1 MTRFEPISLE
11 FSGRIVPK
19 ARRSGYLLFVYAPR
33 CSLLA
38 ARCSLLVARS
48 RRVNLVAL
56 VLQRVLLPARGAGR
70 HRSCAMSLLGG
81 RQCKPLAKSSRLHL
95 VD

>member
-33 CSLLA
+33 CSLLVLV
-38 ARCSLLVARS
+38 ARCSLLDHEES
-48 RRVNLVAL
+48 IWW
-56 VLQRVLLPARGAGR
+56 
-70 HRSCAMSLLGG
+70 RSCFSA
-81 RQCKPLAKSSRLHL
+81 CCCPLAALDAIDHVR
-95 VD
+95 